1 MEQDKMKIEMSG
13 QESSKYHRE
22 IPYEEKFQAVLHV
35 MAKEKKVKQ
44 VCVEMDISRETFREW
59 KKIALE
65 GIARAFLK
73 TEKRGRKPKNY
84 VKEENLRESMEKAQ
98 EDQKKLEE
106 KIRVL
111 EEEKRKATQELQIAR
126 KATNFFEKN
135 SEDDAKKNASSRK
148 ILKEIYSE
156 VPKKPYKTEEA

>member
-1 MEQDKMKIEMSG
+1 
-13 QESSKYHRE
+13 
-22 IPYEEKFQAVLHV
+22 
-35 MAKEKKVKQ
+35 
-44 VCVEMDISRETFREW
+44 
-59 KKIALE
+59 
-65 GIARAFLK
+65 
-73 TEKRGRKPKNY
+73 
-84 VKEENLRESMEKAQ
+84 MEKAQ

-106 KIRVL
+106 KIRIL